1 MLRIYRLGSLVVL
14 MSLVSIVSRAQ
25 EADDEAKSA
34 EKVLAAKGLKKF
46 GASLVALEET
56 ELNKTFRV
64 IPKLKRSVRDA
75 EKALAAV
82 GKKAAANK
90 KLITVYTQK
99 RRQINAALAKGG
111 LTFNQQ
117 NQAITLYNE
126 LGDRIRLLIEN
137 GGMEKQLKAAR
148 GERNK
153 AREAYI
159 GHVLN
164 MRKLAEKI
172 RKTYADATA
181 DEEAKVAVAKLN
193 QATGKNFA
201 LKESTRFLANLR
213 SLKRLEDSVLSER
226 IDLRTDGSDTYYV
239 SVVLNGKY
247 TKELC
252 LDSGSSLISLPY
264 KMARE
269 VGLNPDSSNEEIILV
284 LADGRRVT
292 AKLMKLSKV
301 RVGKFELED
310 VECAVMPATLTEAAP
325 ILGMSFLRN
334 FSFKI
339 DSGENKLTMT
349 KVETSRSRTKPRR

>member
-181 DEEAKVAVAKLN
+181 DEEAKVAVRNIRRHAMDSIKKAQKDGEIPEDDAHRLSDVVQKATDKHAKDVDE
-193 QATGKNFA
+193 AFKR
-201 LKESTRFLANLR
+201 KE
-213 SLKRLEDSVLSER
+213 KD
-226 IDLRTDGSDTYYV
+226 I
-239 SVVLNGKY
+239 
-247 TKELC
+247 
-252 LDSGSSLISLPY
+252 
-264 KMARE
+264 M
-269 VGLNPDSSNEEIILV
+269 EI
-284 LADGRRVT
+284 
-292 AKLMKLSKV
+292 
-301 RVGKFELED
+301 
-310 VECAVMPATLTEAAP
+310 
-325 ILGMSFLRN
+325 
-334 FSFKI
+334 
-339 DSGENKLTMT
+339 
-349 KVETSRSRTKPRR
+349 